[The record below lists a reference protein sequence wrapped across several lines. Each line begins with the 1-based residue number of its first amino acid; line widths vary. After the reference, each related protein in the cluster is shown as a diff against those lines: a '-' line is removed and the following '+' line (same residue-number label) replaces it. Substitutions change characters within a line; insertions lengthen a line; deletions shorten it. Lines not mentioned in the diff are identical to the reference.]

1 MWYNLMIVKDVK
13 MRTILKNKIVAVTIF
28 VVGLLMSFLIPTWQT
43 PDEYTHLWMIGD
55 SIGVEEF
62 ADNIEDS
69 ISIERG
75 RIEANT
81 NEKINIDEQINAMF
95 EKPSYV
101 RSDMMPRSISLG
113 VVKHLPSTLGILIGI
128 LLGIPA
134 YWVLQLGEVFSLFFY
149 TAVCYY
155 ALEIVPIKKNMLIMI
170 MLFPMTM
177 QQAASI
183 NYDAVLL
190 PVCFYFMAYI
200 FYLCYEKDKIG
211 LKEIGVILLLCGVIT
226 YIKLPYI
233 LFVFLIF
240 FIPLDK
246 IKINIGKVIID
257 GKLIRKI
264 RIPFL
269 IIGLGMVFVGIYLFR
284 DNWWIQIIYGFV
296 IEWKRG
302 IWLFLETGK
311 TFGKFLMT
319 STVGTFGWLD
329 TPMNFGIVLIVY
341 TIVAM
346 LSVSE
351 GFYENKKKMEKGRI
365 FISLSTA
372 FILSVFITL
381 SLVNH
386 TIKVILFGSE
396 ASNNTYNIR
405 EALYQIPYIGGLQG
419 RYYLPFIPLFFV
431 VLPQIIKKNENKIR
445 KSCFGLLFLIYVYVM
460 WLLLKRY
467 WIV

>member
-1 MWYNLMIVKDVK
+1 M
-13 MRTILKNKIVAVTIF
+13 
-28 VVGLLMSFLIPTWQT
+28 
-43 PDEYTHLWMIGD
+43 
-55 SIGVEEF
+55 
-62 ADNIEDS
+62 
-69 ISIERG
+69 
-75 RIEANT
+75 
-81 NEKINIDEQINAMF
+81 
-95 EKPSYV
+95 
-101 RSDMMPRSISLG
+101 
-113 VVKHLPSTLGILIGI
+113 
-128 LLGIPA
+128 
-134 YWVLQLGEVFSLFFY
+134 
-149 TAVCYY
+149 
-155 ALEIVPIKKNMLIMI
+155 
-170 MLFPMTM
+170 
-177 QQAASI
+177 
-183 NYDAVLL
+183 
-190 PVCFYFMAYI
+190 
-200 FYLCYEKDKIG
+200 
-211 LKEIGVILLLCGVIT
+211 
-226 YIKLPYI
+226 PYI
-233 LFVFLIF
+233 LFLFLIF